1 MLCPNCGY
9 NNQPNNRFC
18 VRCGIDI
25 AAPPAPE
32 TPSFD
37 VAAATPPAPGASPPP
52 PAPSDPA
59 ADPAASAPP
68 NPWGTPPPASASGGT
83 AGSYPPPDP
92 TGPNPGSVLP
102 PNAQTPGAPAANP
115 FAPPPPIGAPGS
127 YPPPAAYG
135 QYPVYPPPG
144 LAPGSTNGLATAALV
159 LGAVGWIPCGIGSLV
174 AIVLGF
180 IARTQIRES
189 RGRQGGDGLAL
200 AGIILGFIGV
210 GIWLL
215 LLILG
220 ATMGSSNTS

>member
-1 MLCPNCGY
+1 PPSPGSSPGPRECAPGV
-9 NNQPNNRFC
+9 P
-18 VRCGIDI
+18 
-25 AAPPAPE
+25 APAPPH
-32 TPSFD
+32 
-37 VAAATPPAPGASPPP
+37 
-52 PAPSDPA
+52 
-59 ADPAASAPP
+59 
-68 NPWGTPPPASASGGT
+68 PWGTPPAAT
-83 AGSYPPPDP
+83 AAGRTDGPYPPPGP
-92 TGPNPGSVLP
+92 AGPNPGSMPP
-102 PNAQTPGAPAANP
+102 PNAQTPEVPARNP

-127 YPPPAAYG
+127 YPPAAYG

-144 LAPGSTNGLATAALV
+144 LAPASTNGLATAALV

-220 ATMGSSNTS
+220 ATVGSSNTS

>member
-25 AAPPAPE
+25 AAPPSPE

-37 VAAATPPAPGASPPP
+37 VPGATPPAPGESPASGAPASAAPGE
-52 PAPSDPA
+52 PAP
-59 ADPAASAPP
+59 APP
-68 NPWGTPPPASASGGT
+68 NPWGTPPPATASGATG
-83 AGSYPPPDP
+83 GPFPPPGP
-92 TGPNPGSVLP
+92 TGPNPGSMP
-102 PNAQTPGAPAANP
+102 PHAPNP

-127 YPPPAAYG
+127 HPPPAAYG

-144 LAPGSTNGLATAALV
+144 LAPASTNGLATAALV

-189 RGRQGGDGLAL
+189 QGRQGGDGLAL

>member
-25 AAPPAPE
+25 AAPPSSPSPE

-37 VAAATPPAPGASPPP
+37 VPGVTPPAPGESPASGAPASAAPGE
-52 PAPSDPA
+52 PAP
-59 ADPAASAPP
+59 APP
-68 NPWGTPPPASASGGT
+68 NPWGTPPPATASGGT
-83 AGSYPPPDP
+83 GGPFPPPGP
-92 TGPNPGSVLP
+92 TGPSPGSMP
-102 PNAQTPGAPAANP
+102 PHAPNP

-144 LAPGSTNGLATAALV
+144 LAPASTNGLATAALV

-189 RGRQGGDGLAL
+189 QGRQGGDGLAL